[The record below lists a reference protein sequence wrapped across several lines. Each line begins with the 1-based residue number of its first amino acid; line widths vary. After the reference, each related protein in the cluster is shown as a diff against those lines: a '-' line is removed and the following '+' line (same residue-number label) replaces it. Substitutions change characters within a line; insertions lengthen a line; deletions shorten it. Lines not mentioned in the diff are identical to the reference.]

1 LPDARQLSTAAN
13 PEPNPCRVPQKR
25 HEEKLMTIN
34 GRTEK
39 PFTFEFIDEGS
50 QVLLELTN
58 ASDQTL
64 KCVAVL
70 DIFLKDEETPG
81 GGPSIAHIKFKETDC
96 VYPKEKV
103 VLSHRTWINGK
114 PSEPSRDQLARLK
127 IISGQVKPYVLDIA
141 WQNAEGRARFQ
152 RIPVGH

>member
-1 LPDARQLSTAAN
+1 LTNNIN
-13 PEPNPCRVPQKR
+13 P
-25 HEEKLMTIN
+25 
-34 GRTEK
+34 EK
-39 PFTFEFIDEGS
+39 PFTFEFIGEGS
-50 QVLLELTN
+50 KVLLELTN

-81 GGPSIAHIKFKETDC
+81 NVPSTAHIKFKETEC

-103 VLSHRTWINGK
+103 VVSHRTWINGK
-114 PSEPSRDQLARLK
+114 PCELDRDQLGRLK
-127 IISGQVKPYVLDIA
+127 IIEGVVKPYVLDIA
-141 WQNAEGRARFQ
+141 WQNAEGKARFQ

>member
-1 LPDARQLSTAAN
+1 
-13 PEPNPCRVPQKR
+13 
-25 HEEKLMTIN
+25 MTIY
-34 GRTEK
+34 GSMTK

-50 QVLLELTN
+50 QVLLALTN

-70 DIFLKDEETPG
+70 DVFLKDEDTPG
-81 GGPSIAHIKFKETDC
+81 GGPSTAHIKFRETENIR
-96 VYPKEKV
+96 PKERV

-114 PSEPSRDQLARLK
+114 PSDLSRDQLGRLK
-127 IISGQVKPYVLDIA
+127 IIEGVVKPYVLDIA
-141 WQNAEGRARFQ
+141 WQDAEGKSRFQ